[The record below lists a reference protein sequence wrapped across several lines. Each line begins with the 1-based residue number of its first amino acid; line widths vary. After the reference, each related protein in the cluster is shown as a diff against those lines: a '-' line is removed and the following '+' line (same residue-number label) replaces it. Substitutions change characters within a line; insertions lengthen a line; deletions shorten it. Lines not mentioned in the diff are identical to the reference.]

1 MKISKMAATE
11 STSPTVLKDGVP
23 SDSNKTYPL
32 PYMSAFFLWAFAILI
47 AYLMESSATA
57 TNVSNNW
64 DENRCK
70 LHIMPFA
77 SFYGH
82 DINENFQFC
91 LQQIIAENTKS
102 TAAPFAEGMG
112 GFTNV
117 LTSLMQSTNSIRVTL
132 ATLVGGIIKIVSEFK
147 SRMTALMGRVKLTTS
162 RMKAMM
168 FRIYGTMFAV
178 MYMGMSA
185 QTGIANFGDTF
196 IFKFIDAFC
205 FAPDTKVIKQDLSVV
220 SIQTLELGDK
230 LYNGSVVEAIIECPV
245 PLGPLYEIYGI
256 KVSGIHKIWYP
267 AKGSFV
273 PVKDHPDARFSDNV
287 TSTLWT
293 LNTSNREIPIK
304 GSNGHEYVRFAD
316 WEEMPPT
323 LDASIDWNRI
333 AYAILNKKEPT
344 EQEEPKHILEGPALE
359 GDVLVYK
366 YQGGLVPISS
376 IQIGDWIYDVNDWTR
391 VKGLCSRLVNSG
403 LGNIGKRITEGNWL
417 LDRENRWKHPRG
429 PTTIGQWKGYQLITE
444 SGSFMID
451 VNLNKYIVRDFTEVG
466 CENLI
471 KSYEQEDAR

>member
-1 MKISKMAATE
+1 
-11 STSPTVLKDGVP
+11 
-23 SDSNKTYPL
+23 
-32 PYMSAFFLWAFAILI
+32 
-47 AYLMESSATA
+47 
-57 TNVSNNW
+57 
-64 DENRCK
+64 
-70 LHIMPFA
+70 MPFA
-77 SFYGH
+77 SFYGY

-147 SRMTALMGRVKLTTS
+147 SRMTALMGRVKLTAS

-205 FAPDTKVIKQDLSVV
+205 FAPDTKVIKEDLHAVV

-256 KVSGIHKIWYP
+256 KVSGIHKIWYA

-273 PVKDHPDARFSDNV
+273 PVKDHPDARLSDNV
-287 TSTLWT
+287 TTTLWT
-293 LNTSNREIPIK
+293 Y
-304 GSNGHEYVRFAD
+304 EY
-316 WEEMPPT
+316 
-323 LDASIDWNRI
+323 
-333 AYAILNKKEPT
+333 
-344 EQEEPKHILEGPALE
+344 
-359 GDVLVYK
+359 
-366 YQGGLVPISS
+366 
-376 IQIGDWIYDVNDWTR
+376 IQ
-391 VKGLCSRLVNSG
+391 
-403 LGNIGKRITEGNWL
+403 
-417 LDRENRWKHPRG
+417 
-429 PTTIGQWKGYQLITE
+429 
-444 SGSFMID
+444 
-451 VNLNKYIVRDFTEVG
+451 
-466 CENLI
+466 
-471 KSYEQEDAR
+471 

>member
-32 PYMSAFFLWAFAILI
+32 PYMSAFFLWAFAILF
-47 AYLMESSATA
+47 AYLIESSATA

-205 FAPDTKVIKQDLSVV
+205 FAPDTKVIKEDLSVV
-220 SIQTLELGDK
+220 SIQNLELGDK

-245 PLGPLYEIYGI
+245 PSGPLYEIYGI
-256 KVSGIHKIWYP
+256 KVSGIHKIWY
-267 AKGSFV
+267 AATGSFI
-273 PVKDHPDARFSDNV
+273 PVKDHPDARLSDNI
-287 TSTLWT
+287 TTTLWT

-316 WEEMPPT
+316 WEEMSPT
-323 LDASIDWNRI
+323 LDASIYWNRI
-333 AYAILNKKEPT
+333 AHMILNDNQPT

-359 GDVLVYK
+359 GDILVYK

-391 VKGLCSRLVNSG
+391 VKGLCSRMVNSG
-403 LGNIGKRITEGNWL
+403 FGHIGKRITEGNWL
-417 LDRENRWKHPRG
+417 LDRKNKWKHPRG
-429 PTTIGQWKGYQLITE
+429 SLTVSKWKGYQLITD

-451 VNLNKYIVRDFTEVG
+451 VNLNKHIVRDFTEVG
-466 CENLI
+466 CENLL